1 MLKEIKEILEKTY
14 KLKVNSKKTKITS
27 SKEGFVFL
35 EYKFRVINNKTIIN
49 LRKDTLRKIKK
60 NIKKNEYLFENE
72 KIEFK
77 TLFSSISNYNNCF
90 KYDKIKVK
98 RIIDKNIG

>member
-60 NIKKNEYLFENE
+60 NIKKNEYLFENG

-77 TLFSSISNYNNCF
+77 TLFSSISNYENCF
-90 KYDKIKVK
+90 KYDKIKVE
-98 RIIDKNIG
+98 RLIDKNTG